1 LDAPCAA
8 SSRRLRGVTRGQ
20 KTSLPVVAWHEI
32 FPAKAIRLLETSKS
46 AGDVNLS
53 ELAVL
58 ATAAAAA
65 KAGEEIVE
73 IGTVRRAHHA
83 QSGDQRAGAITCF
96 HTGFAAGRDA
106 EICPGGG

>member
-1 LDAPCAA
+1 
-8 SSRRLRGVTRGQ
+8 
-20 KTSLPVVAWHEI
+20 LPVVAWHEI
-32 FPAKAIRLLETSKS
+32 FSRQGDPPLGTSKS

-73 IGTVRRAHHA
+73 IGTFEGAPRSIWRSTRRRNHLFSHWIC
-83 QSGDQRAGAITCF
+83 RR
-96 HTGFAAGRDA
+96 RDA